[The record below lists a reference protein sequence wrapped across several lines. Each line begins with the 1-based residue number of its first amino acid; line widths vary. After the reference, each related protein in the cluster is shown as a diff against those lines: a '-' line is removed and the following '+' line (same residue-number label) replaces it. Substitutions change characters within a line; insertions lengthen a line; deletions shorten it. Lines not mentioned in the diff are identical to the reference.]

1 MRVSFLEEN
10 ILLLEE
16 ESVEV
21 EEEPSSTTNDGGSN
35 GEEKGIENLG
45 LIPNPLEFQPERFMT
60 THKDTDVRGYDFEP
74 IPFSSGKR
82 MCLGYS
88 FALTLA
94 NVLHWFE
101 FETPSGETIDMCE
114 SPGMT
119 NPKAT
124 PLEYVIAIVFKLGLH
139 RALVV
144 SNWEIAKECLTIND
158 KAFATRPKLASSE
171 LLGYNYAMIAFA
183 PYGPYWRQVRKF
195 AAIEF
200 LSNYRLELLKPVRVS
215 EVKTSLQQYTS
226 CETRRK
232 VVTVAKSLLVLRT
245 KKESKT
251 DN

>member
-1 MRVSFLEEN
+1 
-10 ILLLEE
+10 
-16 ESVEV
+16 
-21 EEEPSSTTNDGGSN
+21 
-35 GEEKGIENLG
+35 
-45 LIPNPLEFQPERFMT
+45 MT

-82 MCLGYS
+82 MYLGYS
-88 FALTLA
+88 FALTFA
-94 NVLHWFE
+94 NVLHLFE

-114 SPGMT
+114 YPGMT

-124 PLEYVIAIVFKLGLH
+124 PLEVHITPRLPTFVFL
-139 RALVV
+139 
-144 SNWEIAKECLTIND
+144 SI
-158 KAFATRPKLASSE
+158 FSSSFSPKLASSE

-183 PYGPYWRQVRKF
+183 PYGAYWRQVRKF
-195 AAIEF
+195 AAIEL